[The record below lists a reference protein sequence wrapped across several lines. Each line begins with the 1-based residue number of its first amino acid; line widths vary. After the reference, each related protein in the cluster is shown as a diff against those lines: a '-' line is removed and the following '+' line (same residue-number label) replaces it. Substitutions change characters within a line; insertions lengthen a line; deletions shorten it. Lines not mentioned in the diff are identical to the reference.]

1 MRHLHSLGLLQNP
14 FSLLAPG
21 VDLAL
26 VAVGPG
32 PSDAAL
38 ALVGL
43 VAESVLA
50 AAAGRTLGFHAVVV
64 ACSLVL
70 LLPTR
75 QADLLPLVATG
86 VVAKVV
92 VARLAQDVAVR
103 SVVLV
108 RAHQSEV
115 VLELVLAVVPVH
127 PVLPAL
133 QALRLNDPVEQG

>member
-1 MRHLHSLGLLQNP
+1 MIRG
-14 FSLLAPG
+14 
-21 VDLAL
+21 DW
-26 VAVGPG
+26 
-32 PSDAAL
+32 
-38 ALVGL
+38 
-43 VAESVLA
+43 VL
-50 AAAGRTLGFHAVVV
+50 TFHAVVV
-64 ACSLVL
+64 ACLLVL
-70 LLPTR
+70 LLPAR
-75 QADLLPLVATG
+75 QADLLPLVTAG

-103 SVVLV
+103 AVVLV

>member
-1 MRHLHSLGLLQNP
+1 MIRG
-14 FSLLAPG
+14 
-21 VDLAL
+21 DWAL
-26 VAVGPG
+26 
-32 PSDAAL
+32 
-38 ALVGL
+38 
-43 VAESVLA
+43 
-50 AAAGRTLGFHAVVV
+50 TFHAVVV
-64 ACSLVL
+64 ACLLVL
-70 LLPTR
+70 LLPAR
-75 QADLLPLVATG
+75 QADLLPLVTAG

-103 SVVLV
+103 PVVLV